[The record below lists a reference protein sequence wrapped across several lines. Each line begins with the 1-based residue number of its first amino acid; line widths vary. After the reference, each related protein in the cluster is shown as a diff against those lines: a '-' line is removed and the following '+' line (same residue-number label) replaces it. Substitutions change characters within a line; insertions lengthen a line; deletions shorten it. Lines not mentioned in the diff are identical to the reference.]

1 MYEQQKDQATTN
13 ERSCDDGWRANQF
26 PPGTNWNSQLQIN
39 VQINVQC
46 IMCNVQY
53 VICNVQIN
61 VQLPVPTRHKLE
73 APIGE
78 EKLDLLRLMS
88 PFDQHPTASKFPG

>member
-1 MYEQQKDQATTN
+1 M
-13 ERSCDDGWRANQF
+13 CLLF
-26 PPGTNWNSQLQIN
+26 PPGTKWKRQLEINAQSNVQIN